1 MRSMTGFG
9 AASRDAE
16 GFAVRVEVRSVNHK
30 YLQIKTRLPG
40 DLAYLEADVEERV
53 RKRLERGSVAVHVA
67 LSAGATLTTAVLNER
82 VAERYRDLLRGL
94 SSKLQLAGEIELGT
108 LLSLP
113 GVLSSEVDDQAQSKA
128 RKAVLGV
135 VDAAL
140 VELVEMRQREGEAT
154 GKDLASNAAKVEKVV
169 ARIAR
174 RMPKV
179 VREHQKTLRERVDE
193 LLGPGSTVR
202 PEELAREV
210 ALIADRYDVSE
221 ELTRLSS
228 HLAQLD
234 KIMAK
239 KGAVGRSLEFLV
251 QEFLRE
257 ANTIGSK
264 CNDAA
269 VAHDV
274 VELKTLI
281 ERLREQVMNVE

>member
-113 GVLSSEVDDQAQSKA
+113 GVLSSEVDDQAQSQA

>member
-228 HLAQLD
+228 HLAQLE
-234 KIMAK
+234 KIMTK

>member
-94 SSKLQLAGEIELGT
+94 SSKLQLAEEIELGT